1 MDSQWYS
8 LITKWLK
15 SSLSFSIWL
24 KTIGLPQHLNQVFSC
39 LGNQF
44 LHNYVIR
51 TWQLLIT
58 HLLTI
63 CKKIPQGS
71 KVIILPLS
79 LEFRPFFHSRRY
91 FLHRILPYSKIIFIS
106 PRFIRFRLLFYSKT
120 HHFNFIHFFLPYFL
134 IWVWF
139 HLLRCHF
146 HNLQIIFYHFLDLL
160 LFILTSSNLIPWV
173 EFMIN

>member
-1 MDSQWYS
+1 MDLRWYS

-24 KTIGLPQHLNQVFSC
+24 KIIGRPQHLNQVFSC

-44 LHNYVIR
+44 LHSYVIKI
-51 TWQLLIT
+51 WQLLIT
-58 HLLTI
+58 RLPTI
-63 CKKIPQGS
+63 CKKTLQDS
-71 KVIILPLS
+71 KATILLLS
-79 LEFRPFFHSRRY
+79 LEFRPSFQSRRY

-106 PRFIRFRLLFYSKT
+106 PRFIRFRLLFYSRT

-134 IWVWF
+134 IWVYF

-146 HNLQIIFYHFLDLL
+146 HSLRIIFYHFLDLL
-160 LFILTSSNLIPWV
+160 LFILTSFHLILWV
-173 EFMIN
+173 DFMTN